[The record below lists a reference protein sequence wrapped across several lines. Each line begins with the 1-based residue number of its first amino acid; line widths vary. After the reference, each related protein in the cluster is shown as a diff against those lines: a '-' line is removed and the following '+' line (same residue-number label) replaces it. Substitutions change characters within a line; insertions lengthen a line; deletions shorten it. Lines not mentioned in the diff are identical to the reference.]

1 MFPRACLVIVLGLL
15 GLSAARAADKLELT
29 VKETAGIRR
38 FGYPVAVTLT
48 LPRDVTS
55 KDRFRL
61 LANGKPVAAQFRPLS
76 ALGKKRD
83 VALDFNVSFAPS
95 DSIKYTVEYGP
106 DVAAGREPKA
116 GTKVEEGKEAF
127 TIRSG
132 GMVYVVPRD
141 LKGLLKEV
149 RDGKKEFTRPNS
161 AGLSLLAGKKAHPVG
176 GRGFKARVVRQGPL
190 AVALHFEGDTGVG
203 DGKKVASVIDLTFPS
218 SKSWVEVRWRPRVTE
233 ETDAL
238 AVDLNLLA
246 TGTPTLVDFGAGSLV
261 YTTLNKGQ
269 SALLRARPK
278 RKRLGNDPWGVFT
291 GRDDHLRPFV
301 LPVPDSRPAEG
312 WAHLM
317 DRRRCTAIAVSDFG
331 RTSHDEIRLD
341 ADGRLRLWRRRD
353 RGTSGLSEFR
363 FWLHFVDMP
372 VQVGALTS
380 PQSMLA
386 PLHVEVKEAR

>member
-1 MFPRACLVIVLGLL
+1 MCPRACLVIVLALL
-15 GLSAARAADKLELT
+15 GLSPARAADRLEVT

-48 LPRDVTS
+48 LPRDVTA

-61 LANGKPVAAQFRPLS
+61 LADGKPVAAQFRPLS
-76 ALGKKRD
+76 ALGQKRA
-83 VALDFNVSFAPS
+83 VALDFNVNHAPRET
-95 DSIKYTVEYGP
+95 ITYTVEYGP
-106 DVAAGREPKA
+106 DVVAGPEPKA
-116 GTKVEEGKEAF
+116 GMKLEEGKVAF

-141 LKGLLKEV
+141 LKGLLAEV
-149 RDGKKEFTRPNS
+149 RDGKKEYTRPDS
-161 AGLSLLAGKKAHPVG
+161 AGLSLLAGKKCHAVG
-176 GRGFKARVVRQGPL
+176 GRSFKARIVRQGPL
-190 AVALHFEGDTGVG
+190 AVALRFEGETAAADR
-203 DGKKVASVIDLTFPS
+203 KKVASVIDMTFPS
-218 SKSWVEVRWRPRVTE
+218 SKSWVEVRWRPRVVE
-233 ETDAL
+233 EIDTL
-238 AVDLNLLA
+238 AVDLNLLVA
-246 TGTPTLVDFGAGSLV
+246 GTPTLVDFGAGSVV

-278 RKRLGNDPWGVFT
+278 RARPGNDPWGVFT
-291 GRDDHLRPFV
+291 GRDDDLRPFV
-301 LPVPDSRPAEG
+301 LPVPDSKPAEG

-317 DRRRCTAIAVSDFG
+317 DRRCTALAVSDFG
-331 RTSHDEIRLD
+331 RTCLDEIRLD

-353 RGTSGLSEFR
+353 LGPGGLSELR

-386 PLHVEVKEAR
+386 PLEVEVKEAR